1 MYRYSSKKAP
11 KLATQIKRLIDP
23 NALSHARA
31 IGLAARVGET
41 LCGGVPGLLS
51 NFNLVRDEDR
61 LTLEYQPKDSRMIG
75 HVVRA
80 RFRALAKHLS
90 LKASIEVIGS

>member
-1 MYRYSSKKAP
+1 M
-11 KLATQIKRLIDP
+11 
-23 NALSHARA
+23 
-31 IGLAARVGET
+31 GLAARVGET

-51 NFNLVRDEDR
+51 RFTLAREDDR
-61 LTLEYQPKDSRMIG
+61 LILRHAAGDFCMIG

-90 LKASIEVIGS
+90 LKASIEANDS